1 MEKIWEIDGNDDK
14 ETILCAR
21 KSHKPAVPQLMK
33 QMKHAGY
40 AGFCT
45 GYNGCTLCDP
55 CARTENQPCKYPE
68 LRISCMSAYRVD
80 VAELVSRCGLP
91 FAWDANK
98 LHLLGMIAFH
108 MICCSVE

>member
-1 MEKIWEIDGNDDK
+1 
-14 ETILCAR
+14 
-21 KSHKPAVPQLMK
+21 
-33 QMKHAGY
+33 
-40 AGFCT
+40 
-45 GYNGCTLCDP
+45 
-55 CARTENQPCKYPE
+55 
-68 LRISCMSAYRVD
+68 MSAYRVD